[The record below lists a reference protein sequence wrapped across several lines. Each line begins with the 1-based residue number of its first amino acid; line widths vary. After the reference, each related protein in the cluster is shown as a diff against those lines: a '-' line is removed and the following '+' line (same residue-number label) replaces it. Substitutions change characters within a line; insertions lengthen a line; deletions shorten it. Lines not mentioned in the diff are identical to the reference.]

1 VNISGLTADNDLS
14 MPDSLFFSKATNV
27 FWIHTD
33 DIEYTDVTNC
43 MTLAALPGYVGDG
56 ASRTVTNVDSAGRT
70 RAVKTYACYP
80 LGTRLKRF
88 LVGPV
93 QCEMTGFSESPDG
106 KALFVN
112 VQHPGVLT
120 PAAALGNPASYTSHW
135 PDGGTARPRSATLVI
150 TRNDGGVIGV

>member
-1 VNISGLTADNDLS
+1 
-14 MPDSLFFSKATNV
+14 
-27 FWIHTD
+27 
-33 DIEYTDVTNC
+33 

-56 ASRTVTNVDSAGRT
+56 IARTVTNVDAAGQT

-120 PAAALGNPASYTSHW
+120 PAAALGNPAFYTSHW
-135 PDGGTARPRSATLVI
+135 PDGGVARPRSATLVI
-150 TRNDGGVIGV
+150 TRNDGGAIGV